1 MKKLLLVLAAIVTLA
16 ALLVG
21 CNKADTDQPKQDGDP
36 KAYLMPANSVE
47 LLTEQPE

>member
-16 ALLVG
+16 ALLAG
-21 CNKADTDQPKQDGDP
+21 CNKVGTDQPKQDGDP
-36 KAYLMPANSVE
+36 KTYLMPANGAE